1 MRLGTRA
8 SSGAKS
14 RRDGTRSIGARRIAR
29 TIIAGCG
36 GAAALSGAALAAA
49 RVLSNYREYRAL
61 LPSDPSGAE
70 VYLDGVWIWGAG
82 LLFTI
87 VIAAICGVLVLRR
100 P

>member
-1 MRLGTRA
+1 
-8 SSGAKS
+8 
-14 RRDGTRSIGARRIAR
+14 
-29 TIIAGCG
+29 
-36 GAAALSGAALAAA
+36 
-49 RVLSNYREYRAL
+49 VLSNYREYRAL

-87 VIAAICGVLVLRR
+87 VIVPICGVLMLRR

>member
-1 MRLGTRA
+1 MSPG
-8 SSGAKS
+8 
-14 RRDGTRSIGARRIAR
+14 DSIHAMDARRTVR
-29 TIIAGCG
+29 TIVGSSLG
-36 GAAALSGAALAAA
+36 VAALSGAALSAA

-87 VIAAICGVLVLRR
+87 VIVPICGVLMLRR